1 MKINYKIIFLFLIYS
16 LYYPLE
22 ISANVI
28 SDSSNRKFHTT
39 VHLKA
44 GSAFFSTGAEF
55 FDIYKNEFG
64 GLVNYF
70 KTFPEAGIAVKVQ
83 FDDIWR
89 LSISADYTE
98 ARINDSY
105 FQEETSFGN
114 RYLRFIG
121 QDITFRQLPMLL
133 NLEYNPYWLT
143 QFRTFAGVGFGINAN
158 YTMWNEKVSSNQVY
172 DKRKSGT
179 KYNEIDILAAFRIY
193 AAVDLGF
200 DKKTLDHFLASLILQ
215 ASYTGFLGNID
226 LFNKVKGEFESKP
239 LSLESK
245 AIPISGYF
253 AISLSLSFNFN
264 KKKKI
269 PQREL
274 N

>member
-1 MKINYKIIFLFLIYS
+1 MKTNKKIIFLFLIYS
-16 LYYPLE
+16 LYYPIE
-22 ISANVI
+22 ISANII
-28 SDSSNRKFHTT
+28 SDSSNRKYHTT
-39 VHLKA
+39 VHLKV

-55 FDIYKNEFG
+55 FEIYENEFG

-70 KTFPEAGIAVKVQ
+70 KTFPEAGLAVKVQ
-83 FDDIWR
+83 LDDVWR

-98 ARINDSY
+98 ARINDAY

-114 RYLRFIG
+114 KYIRFIG
-121 QDITFRQLPMLL
+121 QDLTFRQLPILL

-143 QFRTFAGVGFGINAN
+143 QFRTFTGVGLGINAN
-158 YTMWNEKVSSNQVY
+158 YTMWNEKVNSNQVY

-179 KYNEIDILAAFRIY
+179 KYNELDILAAFRIY

-215 ASYTGFLGNID
+215 VSYTGFLGNID
-226 LFNKVKGEFESKP
+226 LFNEVKGEFENKP
-239 LSLESK
+239 LSLENK
-245 AIPISGYF
+245 VIPISGYF
-253 AISLSLSFNFN
+253 AVCLSLSFNFN
-264 KKKKI
+264 KKEKSPKGN
-269 PQREL
+269 L